1 MLLTH
6 QQTLHRILHA
16 LEIIGV
22 KYVFPK
28 LFIITPTKL
37 PDDKYLMIKQVFWS
51 SVFLKNKRNLGYID
65 TDIMVFTV
73 VQ

>member
-1 MLLTH
+1 VLLTH

-51 SVFLKNKRNLGYID
+51 SVFLKNRYRVRVRARL
-65 TDIMVFTV
+65 TLTLTL
-73 VQ
+73 